1 MNFPNFSWKCFT
13 SAISRF
19 DSLAW
24 RGFVIF
30 VKAMR
35 WRCSWTNAG
44 AASKK
49 PIALSAS
56 WSVPTLAVT
65 CCAGGGVFGKHVFFF
80 PARFP
85 ESVSCLRLGR
95 LKHCFFML
103 PKAGTC
109 EEAQTS
115 HRRTCPR
122 MKIEQSR
129 EQKAGDWPLKSWWR
143 QCDGKRMKQILQDF
157 EKERFCKILKEDVLH
172 DFLWCWTLNCAA
184 WASDTKMQ
192 HDSWSCGSWEQTQ
205 IQEMGSNLNILEQK
219 HKLCINYR
227 FIETSL
233 VKVWISDSIISKVHS
248 PSFLDLVF
256 WFHILT
262 KLCVISALNHDALLS
277 VVFFGGSM
285 PCPISRSNALLSA
298 VVVRPHR

>member
-1 MNFPNFSWKCFT
+1 MNFPQFFLKVLHLGLYP
-13 SAISRF
+13 
-19 DSLAW
+19 DSIFLAW
-24 RGFVIF
+24 RRFVIF
-30 VKAMR
+30 GKAMR

-65 CCAGGGVFGKHVFFF
+65 CCAGGGVFAKHVFFF
-80 PARFP
+80 FFSARFP

-143 QCDGKRMKQILQDF
+143 HCDAKDSTGFWKGKILQD
-157 EKERFCKILKEDVLH
+157 
-172 DFLWCWTLNCAA
+172 
-184 WASDTKMQ
+184 S
-192 HDSWSCGSWEQTQ
+192 
-205 IQEMGSNLNILEQK
+205 
-219 HKLCINYR
+219 
-227 FIETSL
+227 
-233 VKVWISDSIISKVHS
+233 
-248 PSFLDLVF
+248 
-256 WFHILT
+256 
-262 KLCVISALNHDALLS
+262 
-277 VVFFGGSM
+277 
-285 PCPISRSNALLSA
+285 
-298 VVVRPHR
+298 